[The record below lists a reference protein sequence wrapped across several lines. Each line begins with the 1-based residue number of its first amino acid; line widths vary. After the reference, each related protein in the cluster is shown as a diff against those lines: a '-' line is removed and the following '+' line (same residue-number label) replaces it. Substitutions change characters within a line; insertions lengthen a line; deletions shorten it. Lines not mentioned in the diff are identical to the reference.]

1 MKTLITI
8 LFLTSLALYG
18 CTSEAITKNPA
29 GKLYIIGGG
38 SRPEAMLNEII
49 DLAGVRD
56 NGYMYVL
63 PMSSEEPDSAIIW
76 TRESFAVTG
85 FTSVYGYNFHNSR
98 EIPAEKLDSV
108 RNAKLIYI
116 PGGVQSRFMEAVK
129 GTPVAEAIHEAYR
142 NGALIAGTSAGA
154 AVMSTKMITG
164 DLLKPQTSREGYTTI
179 EAGNIDIAE
188 GLGLLPDVI
197 VDQHFIKRQRLN
209 RLVAAAIENPDQL
222 CAGIDESTAII
233 VEGDFAT
240 VTGLSQVVVIRNS
253 RKEKTVLNG
262 LLGSQGMELSVY
274 LPGEK
279 FRIR

>member
-1 MKTLITI
+1 MI
-8 LFLTSLALYG
+8 ALVMHG
-18 CTSEAITKNPA
+18 CTSEAIHEKPS

-38 SRPEAMLNEII
+38 SRPETMLNEII
-49 DLAGVRD
+49 DLADVRE

-63 PMSSEEPDSAIIW
+63 PMSGEKPDSVIVR

-85 FTSVYGYNFHNSR
+85 FTSVYGYNFHYSNA
-98 EIPAEKLDSV
+98 IPEGKLDSI

-116 PGGVQSRFMEAVK
+116 PGGVQSRFMEAVE
-129 GTPVAEAIHEAYR
+129 GTPVAEAICEAYN

-154 AVMSTKMITG
+154 AVMSRKMITG
-164 DLLKPQTSREGYTTI
+164 KLLKPQSSQQGYTTI
-179 EAGNIDIAE
+179 EADNIEIVG

-209 RLVAAAIENPDQL
+209 RLVAAAIENPDHL

-253 RKEKTVLNG
+253 RKEKNIREG
-262 LLGSQGMELSVY
+262 LLGSSGLELSVY
-274 LPGEK
+274 LPGDK